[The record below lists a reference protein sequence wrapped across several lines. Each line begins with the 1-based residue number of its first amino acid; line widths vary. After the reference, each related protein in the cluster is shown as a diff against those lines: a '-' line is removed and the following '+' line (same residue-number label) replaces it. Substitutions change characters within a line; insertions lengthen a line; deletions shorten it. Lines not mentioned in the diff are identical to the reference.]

1 MSFEVIVFAM
11 RLTSFLVERVSAMTI
26 CVPSFRT
33 TRSKGVIKSANGK
46 LSKSISIHYL
56 FSSSRHSR
64 DAFDNHECNVSIR
77 SNTGTGPF
85 YVVLRQ
91 ASLVISQVHPS
102 QKPRNSL
109 DCTSNQLSE
118 VPRHNPQSQ
127 ILSTSARR
135 CKRHDGTS
143 FGDIPA
149 TGANT
154 GNGTTEDEI
163 LQSWIFVSCVLW
175 KAVCC
180 RRELTHWF
188 PNLLLQ

>member
-11 RLTSFLVERVSAMTI
+11 RLTSFFVERVSAMTI

-33 TRSKGVIKSANGK
+33 TRSKGIIKSANGK
-46 LSKSISIHYL
+46 LSKSISIHCL
-56 FSSSRHSR
+56 FSCSGRSR
-64 DAFDNHECNVSIR
+64 DALDNHECNVSIR
-77 SNTGTGPF
+77 SDTGTGPF

-102 QKPRNSL
+102 QKPKNSL
-109 DCTSNQLSE
+109 DRASNQLSE
-118 VPRHNPQSQ
+118 VPRHDPQSQ
-127 ILSTSARR
+127 VLTTGSRR
-135 CKRHDGTS
+135 CKCHNGTS
-143 FGDIPA
+143 FSDIPT

-163 LQSWIFVSCVLW
+163 LQSWIFVSCILW

-180 RRELTHWF
+180 R
-188 PNLLLQ
+188 